1 MNLYTTILQKDIL
14 SIIVAGEV
22 AWIEVQTEAKNVST
36 NTL

>member
-1 MNLYTTILQKDIL
+1 MTSVEALDL
-14 SIIVAGEV
+14 VAGEV